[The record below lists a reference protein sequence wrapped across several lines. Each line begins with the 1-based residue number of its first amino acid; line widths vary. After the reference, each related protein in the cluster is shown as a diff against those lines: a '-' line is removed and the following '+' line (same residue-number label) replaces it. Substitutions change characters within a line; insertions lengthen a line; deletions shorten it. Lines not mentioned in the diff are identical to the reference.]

1 MIKHILTIVA
11 LLTAIGADAQT
22 LKITNPTTLQRTDEL
37 VLVKRNFIEN
47 KVGKLQADQ
56 HIGISKKDGSPIFV
70 QFDDL
75 DKDGAWD
82 ELAFLY
88 SFAPKEKTFFTLS
101 TENLP
106 LIKPVQRAHVR
117 QMRKN
122 ANDTFGPQ
130 LLTDSVPAG
139 QPNTDFS
146 KVKLP
151 DILTEGP
158 AWENDKVGFREYMDV
173 RNIKDIWGKT
183 TSKMM
188 MDEVG
193 VDPTNI
199 YHHKAAWGMDIL
211 AVGKSLGAGSLAI
224 LVPKENG
231 NDTLIRLGGKNMGP
245 IYYEQLADG
254 PVRAVFI
261 MHFPQWQALPGL
273 PAINLTEKVSI
284 WGGQYFY
291 QSEVSAVNL
300 PEKAKLVSGIVNL
313 KSEKANKIASK
324 NSKALYT
331 FAKQSENGDNLGLAI
346 ITKKDK
352 DIGITETAKTGE
364 DDILSTYILSVPF
377 KNEHQA
383 VFRFYAGWEASDGMF
398 TSETGFTSFLNKQL
412 TIFSYPLKI
421 K

>member
-1 MIKHILTIVA
+1 MMVA
-11 LLTAIGADAQT
+11 LLTAVDVNAQI
-22 LKITNPTTLQRTDEL
+22 LKITNPTALERTDEL
-37 VLVKRNFIEN
+37 VVLKRNFIEN
-47 KVGKLQADQ
+47 KVRKLKADQ
-56 HIGISKKDGSPIFV
+56 HIGISKKDGSPVFV

-75 DKDGAWD
+75 DKDGVWD

-88 SFAPKEKTFFTLS
+88 SFAPKEKAIFTIS
-101 TENLP
+101 TENIP
-106 LIKPVQRAHVR
+106 LIKPLQRAHVR

-122 ANDTFGPQ
+122 ADDTFGPQ
-130 LLTDSVPAG
+130 LLTDSVPEG
-139 QPNTDFS
+139 QLNTDFS

-151 DILTEGP
+151 EILTEGP
-158 AWENDKVGFREYMDV
+158 AWENDKVGFREYMDI

-224 LVPKENG
+224 LVPQENG
-231 NDTLIRLGGKNMGP
+231 KDTLVRLGGKNMGP

-254 PVRAVFI
+254 PVRAVFT
-261 MHFPQWQALPGL
+261 MHFPQWKALPGL
-273 PAINLTEKVSI
+273 PAIDLTEEISI

-291 QSEVSAVNL
+291 QSEVSAINL

-313 KSEKANKIASK
+313 KSENANKITSK
-324 NSKALYT
+324 NSKAIYT
-331 FAKQSENGDNLGLAI
+331 FAKQSENGDNLGMAL

-352 DIGITETAKTGE
+352 NINLVETPKTGE
-364 DDILSTYILSVPF
+364 NDILSTYILSVPF
-377 KNEHQA
+377 KAEHHA
-383 VFRFYAGWEASDGMF
+383 VFRFYAGWEASAEMF
-398 TSETGFTSFLNKQL
+398 ASETGFTSFLNKQI
-412 TIFSYPLKI
+412 TFFTYPLKI